1 MLSIPDEGEE
11 QISFNE
17 TFKKIIQV
25 GQQIIVINDKIYDNF
40 TKIIVEQQPQ
50 QQQQPPNQS
59 ASQGRPPNP
68 PPPSQPNRPRDQSQP
83 AANQAQPNNQSFNIN
98 TNTFIDDEE
107 YGLNIEDLDIEVK
120 NWGRLIG
127 AILRFLKTILLN

>member
-1 MLSIPDEGEE
+1 MLTIPDEGEE
-11 QISFNE
+11 LISFNE

-50 QQQQPPNQS
+50 QQQQQPSQS

-127 AILRFLKTILLN
+127 AILKFLKTILLN